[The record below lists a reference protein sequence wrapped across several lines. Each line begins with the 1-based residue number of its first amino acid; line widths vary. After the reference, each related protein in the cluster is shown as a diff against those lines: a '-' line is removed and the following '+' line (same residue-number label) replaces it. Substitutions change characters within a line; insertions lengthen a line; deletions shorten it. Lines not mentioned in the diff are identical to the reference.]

1 MYVHILTGTN
11 FSVHR
16 TKRDV
21 TENFRKKHITFVRE
35 GTAITFNLLKN
46 SLPDFANAE
55 DRVWHTFIIVF
66 LNKGRRK
73 KSKRRNFGQSY
84 TL

>member
-66 LNKGRRK
+66 LNKGEK
-73 KSKRRNFGQSY
+73 EEKQN
-84 TL
+84 T